1 MTEIINSYETVCIL
15 STKLGEEGAAAV
27 VEKFKGLIDKHG
39 TVESVDDW
47 GKRRLAYPIAKQTEG
62 YYTLINF
69 KSAPA
74 FTAELDRVFKITD
87 GVLRSIIVKKEIKNE
102 KKQPAPAA
110 EVTADAE

>member
-1 MTEIINSYETVCIL
+1 MTEIINSYETVFIL
-15 STKLGEEGAAAV
+15 STKLGEEGVAAV

-110 EVTADAE
+110 EATADAE

>member
-1 MTEIINSYETVCIL
+1 MTELTNSYATVFIL
-15 STKLGEEGAAAV
+15 PTKLGEEGAAAV
-27 VEKFKGLIDKHG
+27 VEKFKKLIDKNG

-102 KKQPAPAA
+102 KPAAPAA
-110 EVTADAE
+110 EEKPADAE

>member
-1 MTEIINSYETVCIL
+1 MTEIINSYETVFIL

-27 VEKFKGLIDKHG
+27 VEKF
-39 TVESVDDW
+39 
-47 GKRRLAYPIAKQTEG
+47 KRRLAYPIAKQTEG